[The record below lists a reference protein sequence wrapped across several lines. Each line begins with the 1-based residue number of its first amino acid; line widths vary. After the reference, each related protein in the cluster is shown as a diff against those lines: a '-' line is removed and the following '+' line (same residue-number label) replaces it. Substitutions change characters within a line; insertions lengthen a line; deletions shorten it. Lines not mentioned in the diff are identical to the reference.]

1 MKDCMTDIL
10 SNFSNETLRND
21 AWIIY
26 TCLRMELEEYKFI
39 WQRIYL
45 VEMETEFRKQ

>member
-26 TCLRMELEEYKFI
+26 NIIPLI
-39 WQRIYL
+39 
-45 VEMETEFRKQ
+45 V